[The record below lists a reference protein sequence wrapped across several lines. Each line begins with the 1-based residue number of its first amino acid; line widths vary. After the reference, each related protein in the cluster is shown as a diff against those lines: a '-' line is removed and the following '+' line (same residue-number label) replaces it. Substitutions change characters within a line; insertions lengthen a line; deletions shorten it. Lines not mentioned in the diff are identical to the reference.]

1 MFGKLLIDGSTAGH
15 GMPWPYKCEDLS
27 ISFAFAG
34 DLRRVCERP
43 GLIGQFH
50 AAVLY

>member
-1 MFGKLLIDGSTAGH
+1 MFGKLLIDGLIAGH
-15 GMPWPYKCEDLS
+15 GMPCPYTCEVLS
-27 ISFAFAG
+27 ISIAFAG